1 MGKKRPSTRHD
12 GLRVC
17 VSWSILWLD
26 VRLLVLSWHDIAH
39 VDMFTGRVVSTHYC
53 RLVWKSRPTITT
65 SNPTQGEKNKQTPQ
79 KSSFGKILI
88 ESWMNQKK
96 TQRKRNS
103 KLNCVILSTPK
114 FRLFP
119 FLVFSFIWDSHETV
133 SITREITVSTNDFG
147 KRKGGLYFTVR
158 PSWEKPV
165 RWAMGWGV
173 GKLVDEE
180 EVWT

>member
-1 MGKKRPSTRHD
+1 MKGFFFQTSKKMRIKVDPPAGKTITTFVVTEINGQKTSVHTRHD

-119 FLVFSFIWDSHETV
+119 FLVFSFIWDSHETCQ
-133 SITREITVSTNDFG
+133 
-147 KRKGGLYFTVR
+147 
-158 PSWEKPV
+158 
-165 RWAMGWGV
+165 
-173 GKLVDEE
+173 
-180 EVWT
+180 